1 MAFESSIYRYIY
13 KYLEVKDI

>member
-1 MAFESSIYRYIY
+1 MAFESSIHRYIY